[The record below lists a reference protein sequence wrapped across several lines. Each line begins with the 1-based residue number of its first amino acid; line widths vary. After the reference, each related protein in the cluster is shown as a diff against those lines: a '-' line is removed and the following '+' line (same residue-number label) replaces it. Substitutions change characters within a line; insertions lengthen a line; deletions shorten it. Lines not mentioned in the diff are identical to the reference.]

1 MVSWCPSCG
10 NQVSAGWRFCRS
22 CGARLD
28 EAPGAT
34 GEAGADVVPGVGE
47 PTAPIPVPAIGA
59 EELAASVEAP
69 APRRRRRWLRVTV
82 LVVGLLALLGGGSAG
97 TWVYLETRED
107 LEATRDELRR
117 TRDDLAATEEDLDV
131 TRFKL
136 ERAEEQNRELER
148 NVRRLR
154 TELLG
159 VRGTLSEAQERLE
172 LQAGQI
178 EDLRDCLNGVS
189 LAFDSVLYGDYRG
202 AANALIAVESAC
214 QAAFALF

>member
-1 MVSWCPSCG
+1 MVNWCPSCG

-28 EAPGAT
+28 EAPG
-34 GEAGADVVPGVGE
+34 GREEARADVVPGADE
-47 PTAPIPVPAIGA
+47 PTTPIPAVGT
-59 EELAASVEAP
+59 EAP
-69 APRRRRRWLRVTV
+69 ATIVEGPPPRKRRRWLRVTA
-82 LVVGLLALLGGGSAG
+82 LVVGILALLGGASAG

-107 LEATRDELRR
+107 LEATREELRR
-117 TRDDLAATEEDLDV
+117 TRDELAATEEDLDV

-136 ERAEEQNRELER
+136 EQAEEQNRELER
-148 NVRRLR
+148 SVRRLR
-154 TELLG
+154 TELRG

-178 EDLRDCLNGVS
+178 EDLKDCLNGVS